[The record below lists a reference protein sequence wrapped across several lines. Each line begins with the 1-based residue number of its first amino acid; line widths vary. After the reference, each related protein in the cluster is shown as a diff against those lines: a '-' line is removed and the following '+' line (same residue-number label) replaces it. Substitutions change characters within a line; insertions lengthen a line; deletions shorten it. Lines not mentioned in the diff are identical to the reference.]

1 MNRSKTQ
8 DELLIRRSDLDA
20 AVAAGVLPQ
29 QTAFAL
35 AEFVREGAV
44 GSVSEDEQIRLVTG
58 FGDIFVTLGV
68 VLFLGALSYI
78 LADWTALAVAPVA
91 WGLAELFTAQR
102 RMALPSIVL
111 LAAFVLAL
119 FFGTA
124 DALSQGISS
133 LGSNPWILAS
143 AAVVGLAGAALH
155 WWRFR
160 VPITIAAGFASFA
173 ALVAA
178 LVFGLFPGLP
188 AAFVFLP
195 QGVAAFLLAM
205 RFDMQDPLRQSRK
218 ADMAFWLHVLA
229 APMIVRSVMPWL
241 ADTSSMTTTGAM
253 AILAV
258 FFVLAVVALVVDRRA
273 LLVSSLAYVG
283 YSLGALLPGS
293 GLTLLKGG
301 NLAVTLFVLG
311 AVVLLLSLVWRPLR
325 AWLLSLLPE
334 KLSNRLPP
342 PVTVRGT
349 RATAKA

>member
-1 MNRSKTQ
+1 MNMSKSPG
-8 DELLIRRSDLDA
+8 ELLIRQSDLDA

-35 AEFVREGAV
+35 ADFVRDGAA
-44 GSVSEDEQIRLVTG
+44 GTVSEDEQIRLVTG
-58 FGDIFVTLGV
+58 FGDIFVTLGII
-68 VLFLGALSYI
+68 LFLGALSY
-78 LADWTALAVAPVA
+78 LLTDWTALAVAPVA
-91 WGLAELFTAQR
+91 WGLAELFTGQR

-124 DALSQGISS
+124 DALGQGVS
-133 LGSNPWILAS
+133 LLRSNAWVQAT
-143 AAVVGLAGAALH
+143 AAVVALAGAALH

-178 LVFGLFPGLP
+178 LVFGSFPDLP

-195 QGVAAFLLAM
+195 LGVAAFLLAM
-205 RFDMQDPLRQSRK
+205 RFDMRDPLRQSRK

-229 APMIVRSVMPWL
+229 APMIVHSVMPWL
-241 ADTSSMTTTGAM
+241 ADTSNMTTTGAM
-253 AILAV
+253 AILSV

-283 YSLGALLPGS
+283 YSLGALLPRS
-293 GLTLLKGG
+293 GFTLLEGG
-301 NLAVTLFVLG
+301 NLAVTLFILG

-325 AWLLSLLPE
+325 AWLLSLLPA

-342 PVTVRGT
+342 PVTARGT